1 MRLTSHDL
9 RDLQILKYY
18 RLVRKWACKTYGLT
32 DADLEL
38 LIYLDCKGRFTRQE
52 FIDGTYTMSWDKNRW
67 EKLRR
72 NGWIEAWRHR
82 NRTTIKYSVFK
93 TSFKCSHL
101 ISRIYRILLG
111 EEDIPFSKVVNN
123 AEGILDKVITTD
135 KERDEAK
142 LALKSLL
149 LEAEKEAFAKEV
161 EDRKSARDMYKDDAF
176 IQKVLATLFTAA
188 YFGLSFMMFKVFVVK
203 EINLG
208 EFEISFISTIFG
220 AMSAKVN
227 TVVDF
232 FFGGSSKKNE
242 QIKK

>member
-1 MRLTSHDL
+1 M
-9 RDLQILKYY
+9 KN
-18 RLVRKWACKTYGLT
+18 LVGGL
-32 DADLEL
+32 
-38 LIYLDCKGRFTRQE
+38 
-52 FIDGTYTMSWDKNRW
+52 
-67 EKLRR
+67 
-72 NGWIEAWRHR
+72 
-82 NRTTIKYSVFK
+82 
-93 TSFKCSHL
+93 
-101 ISRIYRILLG
+101 
-111 EEDIPFSKVVNN
+111 FSKIVDN

-142 LALKSLL
+142 LALKSVL

-176 IQKVLATLFTAA
+176 IQKILATLFTAA
-188 YFGLSFMMFKVFVVK
+188 YFGLSFMMFRYFVMGDI
-203 EINLG
+203 EMG

-242 QIKK
+242 QQQINNK